1 MQWDI
6 TQSLKRK
13 KKEKGHF
20 DIQYQGV
27 NFQAHMLS
35 VISLTYLPDTEGHIC
50 MIPLT
55 GDEVTRCIKTE
66 SRMVVAWGM
75 RGAVWG
81 FTGVMKVP
89 GMGSGD
95 GHSTSWMHLLSL
107 NCTLI
112 KS

>member
-13 KKEKGHF
+13 QKEKGHF
-20 DIQYQGV
+20 NIQYQGV

-55 GDEVTRCIKTE
+55 GDEVTRFIKTE
-66 SRMVVAWGM
+66 SRMAVAWGDE
-75 RGAVWG
+75 RG
-81 FTGVMKVP
+81 
-89 GMGSGD
+89 GMGFRWGD
-95 GHSTSWMHLLSL
+95 ESARYG
-107 NCTLI
+107 
-112 KS
+112 